1 MSESVKKPKIGQ
13 RIVRALFIGNMIG
26 FVLFLVSYFLT
37 TAINGVAD
45 QDVLPAVP
53 LSLGGYGMGLAASIG
68 IELSKDIET

>member
-37 TAINGVAD
+37 TAINGVAGD
-45 QDVLPAVP
+45 TVLPEVP
-53 LSLGGYGMGLAASIG
+53 LSIGAYGMGIAASIG
-68 IELSKDIET
+68 IELSKDMEA